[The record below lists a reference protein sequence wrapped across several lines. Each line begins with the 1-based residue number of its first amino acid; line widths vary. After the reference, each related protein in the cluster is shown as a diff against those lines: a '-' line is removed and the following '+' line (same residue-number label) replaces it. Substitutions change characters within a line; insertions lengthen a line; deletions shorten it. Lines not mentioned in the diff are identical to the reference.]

1 MTNSNSETANEE
13 EDAEFRLQDD
23 EDPKAKELEAM
34 PGSEQVTVY
43 CNVQAFEGDVL
54 GSLALPT
61 ISWWARRNG

>member
-43 CNVQAFEGDVL
+43 CQCSGV
-54 GSLALPT
+54 
-61 ISWWARRNG
+61 

>member
-34 PGSEQVTVY
+34 PGSEQVTV
-43 CNVQAFEGDVL
+43 CCQCSGV
-54 GSLALPT
+54 
-61 ISWWARRNG
+61 